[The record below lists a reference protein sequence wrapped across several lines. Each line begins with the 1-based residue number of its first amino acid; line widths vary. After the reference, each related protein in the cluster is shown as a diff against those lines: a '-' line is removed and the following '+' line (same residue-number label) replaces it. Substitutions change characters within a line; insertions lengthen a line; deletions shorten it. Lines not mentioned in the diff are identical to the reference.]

1 MSIKDKEDCFYSDVG
16 LFNSLNN
23 MGVIDAIDIAEYEVP
38 TTNTTITAKT
48 NLLTRD
54 KISNTLLDKDIIN
67 KEQKLIKEEMLQELE
82 KELQKLEFDAKYC
95 SLINLKRDILKNIR
109 IILKFIQCTAPYLLS
124 AITITGVTKFI
135 TGSLPFGLNNSN
147 ISDLKGLTITL
158 FYLLALIGAEYLTFL
173 IINDNPHFDLLL
185 GIKDISELYPKLDAE
200 ELQRKLQVRKENYRR
215 LTK

>member
-1 MSIKDKEDCFYSDVG
+1 M
-16 LFNSLNN
+16 N
-23 MGVIDAIDIAEYEVP
+23 
-38 TTNTTITAKT
+38 
-48 NLLTRD
+48 
-54 KISNTLLDKDIIN
+54 KDILN
-67 KEQKLIKEEMLQELE
+67 EEQKLMKEEMLQELQ

-109 IILKFIQCTAPYLLS
+109 IILKFLQCTAPYLLS
-124 AITITGVTKFI
+124 AITITGVTKFT

-215 LTK
+215 LTND